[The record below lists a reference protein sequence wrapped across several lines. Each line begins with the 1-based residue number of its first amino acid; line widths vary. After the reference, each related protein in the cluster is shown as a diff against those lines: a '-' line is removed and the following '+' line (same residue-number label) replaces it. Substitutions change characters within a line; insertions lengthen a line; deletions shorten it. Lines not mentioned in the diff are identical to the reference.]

1 MKTTLHPQKFLLT
14 LVLAGGL
21 ALSAHAEA
29 CNETAADAEILKS
42 IRGKDL
48 SFENRSE
55 YLDAWQSYIDA
66 HAADALQANI
76 EYANKMRGKNLP
88 GFSLF
93 LAALEPES
101 IQDVA
106 VIGVPVFTI
115 PKEVYDTIPKGTDVT
130 SVAILDTV
138 FIKYFI
144 LREDAVRQS
153 IPAAHSLCRRESQRL
168 VFGYGNADDEE
179 LHILLRYLKQEGST
193 LSQLLGTDTP
203 YQFKYFKLEDVK
215 CYGFRISGEKAF
227 DSTPFGFFSWD
238 TKSPFR
244 DPRFQE
250 LFDLALAWRQY

>member
-21 ALSAHAEA
+21 ALSAHAA
-29 CNETAADAEILKS
+29 VNETAADAEILKS

-48 SFENRSE
+48 SFENRAE

-66 HAADALQANI
+66 HAADALQSGI
-76 EYANKMRGKNLP
+76 ESAKSMRDLP

-93 LAALEPES
+93 LAALEPEF

-153 IPAAHSLCRRESQRL
+153 IPAAHSLCRRENQRL

-203 YQFKYFKLEDVK
+203 YQFKSFKLEDVK
-215 CYGFRISGEKAF
+215 CYGFRISGEKAI
-227 DSTPFGFFSWD
+227 DSTPVGFFSWD